1 MDGTG
6 WLRMDRPSLS
16 RYPPASGRVRAA
28 PMVNEWL
35 RACRKFG
42 DDTAELAIVPA
53 MTTLTRFDPGRAAPP
68 LPRHPRS
75 TDELIA
81 FTLITLWALET
92 GRTPPAGVHPER
104 LPAAEL
110 IAFWSDPA
118 FEEEGAC

>member
-1 MDGTG
+1 MEPDGPG
-6 WLRMDRPSLS
+6 SPAS
-16 RYPPASGRVRAA
+16 RYPPFPSASGRIRAA
-28 PMVNEWL
+28 PMGNGWL
-35 RACRKFG
+35 RACQNFG
-42 DDTAELAIVPA
+42 ADPTKLAIVPA
-53 MTTLTRFDPGRAAPP
+53 MTTLTRFDPGRAATP

-92 GRTPPAGVHPER
+92 GRTPPAGAYPER

-118 FEEEGAC
+118 FDEEEAC